1 MSADMKLAHESPRFV
16 RENTAADTTT
26 TAQAVEQGT
35 VEQATVEQAT
45 VEQAT
50 VERATTERATVER
63 ATGTPQPQKRKFVD
77 LEADTVFLKWLSGDD
92 KDIPRDKVFF
102 KIRQETRQIYIDGSK
117 LLVGKRG
124 SKEYN
129 LQKELN
135 EKGEAIGKTT
145 KKDYQERAKKIWPTL
160 LTKGRKMPREHGNE
174 VSKWEA
180 MVLTREELKSI
191 RNVVAG
197 REERL
202 QQMETVIERAETMFA
217 EFEKHLIN

>member
-1 MSADMKLAHESPRFV
+1 MSADMKHANESPLFV

-26 TAQAVEQGT
+26 NAQA
-35 VEQATVEQAT
+35 VEQAT

-50 VERATTERATVER
+50 VERATIERATVEQ
-63 ATGTPQPQKRKFVD
+63 ATGTPQPKKGKFID
-77 LEADTVFLKWLSGDD
+77 LEADTVFLRWLPEDEQEV
-92 KDIPRDKVFF
+92 PRGMVFP
-102 KIRQETRQIYIDGSK
+102 KIRQATRQIYINGSK

-129 LQKELN
+129 LQKELH

-160 LTKGRKMPREHGNE
+160 LTKGRKMLREHENE
-174 VSKWEA
+174 VSKWESMA
-180 MVLTREELKSI
+180 LTREELDSI
-191 RNVVAG
+191 RVVVAG
-197 REERL
+197 RRERL
-202 QQMETVIERAETMFA
+202 QRMEDVIEEAETMFA

>member
-1 MSADMKLAHESPRFV
+1 MSADMNHANESELFV

-26 TAQAVEQGT
+26 NAQAVEQ
-35 VEQATVEQAT
+35 ATVK
-45 VEQAT
+45 QAT
-50 VERATTERATVER
+50 VERATIERATVER
-63 ATGTPQPQKRKFVD
+63 ATVEQATGTPQPKKRKFID
-77 LEADTVFLKWLSGDD
+77 LEADTVFLKWLAEDEQEV
-92 KDIPRDKVFF
+92 PRGMVFS
-102 KIRQETRQIYIDGSK
+102 KIRQATRQIYIDGSK

-160 LTKGRKMPREHGNE
+160 LTKGRKMLREHENE
-174 VSKWEA
+174 VSKWEGMA
-180 MVLTREELKSI
+180 LTRRELNSI
-191 RNVVAG
+191 RDIVAG

-202 QQMETVIERAETMFA
+202 QQIEAVIERAETMFA